1 MRTIQKIIS
10 AGFATCALAS
20 ASVPALAWSVWPD
33 VDFQW
38 YADVGKPMTGATVEL
53 YPAPR
58 EGWIWSPGHY
68 ENRGSRQVWVEGR
81 WIRDD
86 YAQQVSMYNSP
97 TQYVDSAATPLAPPP
112 PVVGEMPVIRD
123 SAGNPIPMN
132 PSAYPVDSID
142 SSRR

>member
-20 ASVPALAWSVWPD
+20 ASVPALAWTVWPD
-33 VDFQW
+33 VDFEW
-38 YADVGKPMTGATVEL
+38 YADVGKPMAAPAVEV

-58 EGWIWSPGHY
+58 EGYIWSPGHY
-68 ENRGSRQVWVEGR
+68 ENREARQVWVPGH

-86 YAQQVSMYNSP
+86 YQQQLAMYGSR
-97 TQYVDSAATPLAPPP
+97 TTYVDNVAPQ
-112 PVVGEMPVIRD
+112 PVPEAPGMPVIRD
-123 SAGNPIPMN
+123 PAGNAIPMN

>member
-20 ASVPALAWSVWPD
+20 ASVPALAWTVWPD

-38 YADVGKPMTGATVEL
+38 YADVGKPMNGATVEI

-58 EGWIWSPGHY
+58 AGYIWAPGHY
-68 ENRGSRQVWVEGR
+68 ENRGARQVWVEGR

-86 YAQQVSMYNSP
+86 YAQQVATYNASGAA
-97 TQYVDSAATPLAPPP
+97 YVDNAATPVAPPP
-112 PVVGEMPVIRD
+112 PVAQMPVIRD
-123 SAGNPIPMN
+123 TAGNPIPLN
-132 PSAYPVDSID
+132 PSAYPIDSID